1 MIKNFI
7 NLEGHQNPFS
17 GSKVTAILLKEWIW
31 PIGGGSVGE
40 GLPCSLHSRLV
51 FTSDTQDFP
60 VKRYLPGEEIAHPPK
75 K

>member
-17 GSKVTAILLKEWIW
+17 GSKVTAILLKGWIC

-40 GLPCSLHSRLV
+40 GLPCSLRSRLV
-51 FTSDTQDFP
+51 STSDTQDFP
-60 VKRYLPGEEIAHPPK
+60 VKRYLPGEEIARPPK